1 MLKIDEQLE
10 RMISMAIDGELSD
23 DEQLQLDRELMRNPA
38 ARRLMETYQ
47 ANEAAADAALAVVL
61 APRPRTP
68 VDFAARR
75 QRAGRRIDWSVI
87 VGSPLSA
94 AAALLL
100 AVGVWLV
107 IEAVV
112 SPAPYNPI
120 SHGPSA
126 GSVGT
131 VKVVTAEAV
140 VRDTRLGSPDT
151 TWPGVGSTVVAG
163 HLTDV
168 AERPLMDNP
177 TSGQRR
183 VSKQFMGVYD
193 EPQDTFF
200 FLEMEREEAL
210 MQADDCEL

>member
-1 MLKIDEQLE
+1 MSKIDEQLE

-47 ANEAAADAALAVVL
+47 ANEAAAGLALAAVL
-61 APRPRTP
+61 EPGPRAK
-68 VDFAARR
+68 VDFAAQR
-75 QRAGRRIDWSVI
+75 QNSGPRIDWSVI

-107 IEAVV
+107 VEAVV
-112 SPAPYNPI
+112 SPAPYKPI
-120 SHGPSA
+120 SHAAST
-126 GSVGT
+126 GSVGK
-131 VKVVTAEAV
+131 VKVVTADAV
-140 VRDTRLGSPDT
+140 VSDTRLGSPDT
-151 TWPGVGSTVVAG
+151 SWPGVGSTVVAG
-163 HLTDV
+163 HLADV
-168 AERPLMDNP
+168 AERPLMANP
-177 TSGQRR
+177 TSGERR

-200 FLEMEREEAL
+200 FLEMEREEAM